1 MGLKDKIAAA
11 KTDSDLFDCMSNED
25 KAINSVM
32 AEISYL
38 IMDER
43 RKMGLSQKEF
53 AEFLGVSQGIVSR
66 WESCDYNFTIQKAVS
81 IFTKLG
87 LEIEIS
93 VKDPS
98 SKPTVSYYPRIVS
111 KLASITDY
119 SDKIAMAV

>member
-1 MGLKDKIAAA
+1 MGLKDTIAAA

-43 RKMGLSQKEF
+43 RKRGLSQKEF

-66 WESCDYNFTIQKAVS
+66 WESCNFTIQKAVS

-111 KLASITDY
+111 KFASITDY